1 MSRRCSSQ
9 PACATSFLAP
19 ASSKSLPSSVET
31 SRNSFQPT
39 SSNRSSNVSHQG
51 SRSMNI
57 HEAVDRLEYLIA
69 HSRQIPLTRTVVI
82 DQEEALAC
90 IDDLRLSLPDE
101 IKQARWTLQEQQ
113 RLLSEAQAEA
123 ASTVSKAG
131 ERAQTMIGQHDLV
144 KRAEK
149 QAEAMLKEATS
160 KAEET
165 RRAADRYASEVMQN
179 LESQLLR
186 TVATVKKGV
195 EALRT
200 PAVKASREVE
210 VVSGR

>member
-1 MSRRCSSQ
+1 
-9 PACATSFLAP
+9 
-19 ASSKSLPSSVET
+19 
-31 SRNSFQPT
+31 
-39 SSNRSSNVSHQG
+39 
-51 SRSMNI
+51 MNI
-57 HEAVDRLEYLIA
+57 HEAIDRLEYLIA

-123 ASTVSKAG
+123 ARTVSKAG

-149 QAEAMLKEATS
+149 QAEAMLREAS
-160 KAEET
+160 LKAEET
-165 RRAADRYASEVMQN
+165 RRAADRYAWEVMQS
-179 LESQLLR
+179 LETQLLR

-200 PAVKASREVE
+200 APVKPAREVE
-210 VVSGR
+210 VITGR

>member
-1 MSRRCSSQ
+1 
-9 PACATSFLAP
+9 
-19 ASSKSLPSSVET
+19 
-31 SRNSFQPT
+31 
-39 SSNRSSNVSHQG
+39 
-51 SRSMNI
+51 MNI
-57 HEAVDRLEYLIA
+57 HEAIDRLEYLIA
-69 HSRQIPLTRTVVI
+69 HSRQIPLTRTVVV
-82 DQEEALAC
+82 DQEEVLAC

-123 ASTVSKAG
+123 ARTVSKAG

-149 QAEAMLKEATS
+149 QAEAMLREAS
-160 KAEET
+160 VKAEET
-165 RRAADRYASEVMQN
+165 RRAADRYASDVMQS

-186 TVATVKKGV
+186 TIATVKKGV
-195 EALRT
+195 EALRP
-200 PAVKASREVE
+200 PAARPAKEVE

>member
-1 MSRRCSSQ
+1 
-9 PACATSFLAP
+9 
-19 ASSKSLPSSVET
+19 
-31 SRNSFQPT
+31 
-39 SSNRSSNVSHQG
+39 
-51 SRSMNI
+51 MNI

-123 ASTVSKAG
+123 ARTLSKAS
-131 ERAQTMIGQHDLV
+131 ERAQTMIGQHELV

-149 QAEAMLKEATS
+149 QAEAMLKEAAA
-160 KAEET
+160 KADET
-165 RRAADRYASEVMQN
+165 RRAADRYAWDVMQN
-179 LESQLLR
+179 LEGQLLR
-186 TVATVKKGV
+186 TISTVKKGA
-195 EALRT
+195 ESLRV
-200 PAVKASREVE
+200 PAAKAAREVE
-210 VVSGR
+210 VVSSRP

>member
-1 MSRRCSSQ
+1 
-9 PACATSFLAP
+9 
-19 ASSKSLPSSVET
+19 
-31 SRNSFQPT
+31 
-39 SSNRSSNVSHQG
+39 
-51 SRSMNI
+51 MNI
-57 HEAVDRLEYLIA
+57 HEAIDRLEYLIG
-69 HSRQIPLTRTVVI
+69 HSRQIPLTRTVVV
-82 DQEEALAC
+82 DQEEVLAC

-123 ASTVSKAG
+123 ARTVSKAG

-149 QAEAMLKEATS
+149 QAEAMLKEATV

-200 PAVKASREVE
+200 PAVRSAREVE

>member
-1 MSRRCSSQ
+1 
-9 PACATSFLAP
+9 
-19 ASSKSLPSSVET
+19 
-31 SRNSFQPT
+31 
-39 SSNRSSNVSHQG
+39 
-51 SRSMNI
+51 MNI
-57 HEAVDRLEYLIA
+57 HEAIDRLEYLIG
-69 HSRQIPLTRTVVI
+69 HSRQIPLTRTVVV
-82 DQEEALAC
+82 DQEEVLAC

-123 ASTVSKAG
+123 ARTVSKAG

-149 QAEAMLKEATS
+149 QAEGMLKEAS
-160 KAEET
+160 AKAEET
-165 RRAADRYASEVMQN
+165 RRAADRYAWEVMQN
-179 LESQLLR
+179 LETQLLR

-200 PAVKASREVE
+200 PAARPAREVE
-210 VVSGR
+210 VISGR

>member
-1 MSRRCSSQ
+1 
-9 PACATSFLAP
+9 
-19 ASSKSLPSSVET
+19 
-31 SRNSFQPT
+31 
-39 SSNRSSNVSHQG
+39 
-51 SRSMNI
+51 MNI
-57 HEAVDRLEYLIA
+57 HEAIDRLEYLIG
-69 HSRQIPLTRTVVI
+69 HSRQIPLTRTVVV
-82 DQEEALAC
+82 DQEEVLAC

-123 ASTVSKAG
+123 ARTVSKAG

-149 QAEAMLKEATS
+149 QAEAMLKEATA

-200 PAVKASREVE
+200 PAARPAREVD
-210 VVSGR
+210 VISGR

>member
-1 MSRRCSSQ
+1 
-9 PACATSFLAP
+9 
-19 ASSKSLPSSVET
+19 
-31 SRNSFQPT
+31 
-39 SSNRSSNVSHQG
+39 
-51 SRSMNI
+51 MNI
-57 HEAVDRLEYLIA
+57 HEAIDRLEYLIA

-82 DQEEALAC
+82 DQEEALAS

-123 ASTVSKAG
+123 ARTVSKAG

-149 QAEAMLKEATS
+149 QAEAMLREAS
-160 KAEET
+160 LKAEET
-165 RRAADRYASEVMQN
+165 RRAADRYAWEVMQS
-179 LESQLLR
+179 LETQLLR

-200 PAVKASREVE
+200 PPVKPAREVE
-210 VVSGR
+210 VITGR

>member
-1 MSRRCSSQ
+1 
-9 PACATSFLAP
+9 
-19 ASSKSLPSSVET
+19 
-31 SRNSFQPT
+31 
-39 SSNRSSNVSHQG
+39 
-51 SRSMNI
+51 MNI
-57 HEAVDRLEYLIA
+57 HEAIDRLEYVIA
-69 HSRQIPLTRTVVI
+69 HSRQIPLTRTVVV
-82 DQEEALAC
+82 DQEEVLAC

-123 ASTVSKAG
+123 ARTVSKAG

-149 QAEAMLKEATS
+149 QAEAMLREAS
-160 KAEET
+160 VKAEET
-165 RRAADRYASEVMQN
+165 HRAADRYAWEVMQN
-179 LESQLLR
+179 LETQLLR

-200 PAVKASREVE
+200 PAARPAKQVE

>member
-1 MSRRCSSQ
+1 
-9 PACATSFLAP
+9 
-19 ASSKSLPSSVET
+19 
-31 SRNSFQPT
+31 
-39 SSNRSSNVSHQG
+39 
-51 SRSMNI
+51 MNI
-57 HEAVDRLEYLIA
+57 HEAIDRLEYLIG
-69 HSRQIPLTRTVVI
+69 HSRQIPLTRTVVV
-82 DQEEALAC
+82 DQEEVLAC
-90 IDDLRLSLPDE
+90 IDELRLSLPDE

-123 ASTVSKAG
+123 ARTVSKAG

-149 QAEAMLKEATS
+149 QAEAMLKEATA

-200 PAVKASREVE
+200 PAARPAREVE
-210 VVSGR
+210 VISGR

>member
-1 MSRRCSSQ
+1 
-9 PACATSFLAP
+9 
-19 ASSKSLPSSVET
+19 
-31 SRNSFQPT
+31 
-39 SSNRSSNVSHQG
+39 
-51 SRSMNI
+51 MNI
-57 HEAVDRLEYLIA
+57 HEAIDRLEYLIG
-69 HSRQIPLTRTVVI
+69 HSRQIPLTRTVVV
-82 DQEEALAC
+82 DQEEVLAC

-123 ASTVSKAG
+123 ARTVSKAG

-149 QAEAMLKEATS
+149 QAEAMLREAS
-160 KAEET
+160 LKAEET
-165 RRAADRYASEVMQN
+165 RRAADRYAWDVMQS
-179 LESQLLR
+179 LETQLLR

-200 PAVKASREVE
+200 PAARPAKEVE
-210 VVSGR
+210 VISGR

>member
-1 MSRRCSSQ
+1 
-9 PACATSFLAP
+9 
-19 ASSKSLPSSVET
+19 
-31 SRNSFQPT
+31 
-39 SSNRSSNVSHQG
+39 
-51 SRSMNI
+51 MNI
-57 HEAVDRLEYLIA
+57 HEAIDRLEYVIA
-69 HSRQIPLTRTVVI
+69 HSRQIPLTRTVVV
-82 DQEEALAC
+82 DQEEVLAC

-123 ASTVSKAG
+123 ARTVSKAG

-149 QAEAMLKEATS
+149 QAEAMLKEAS
-160 KAEET
+160 MKAEET
-165 RRAADRYASEVMQN
+165 RRAADRYAWEVMQN
-179 LESQLLR
+179 LETQLLR

-200 PAVKASREVE
+200 PASRPAKEVE
-210 VVSGR
+210 VISGR

>member
-1 MSRRCSSQ
+1 
-9 PACATSFLAP
+9 
-19 ASSKSLPSSVET
+19 
-31 SRNSFQPT
+31 
-39 SSNRSSNVSHQG
+39 
-51 SRSMNI
+51 MNI
-57 HEAVDRLEYLIA
+57 HEAIDRLEYLIA

-123 ASTVSKAG
+123 ARTVSKAG

-149 QAEAMLKEATS
+149 QAEALLREAS
-160 KAEET
+160 LKAEET
-165 RRAADRYASEVMQN
+165 RRAADRYAWEVMQN
-179 LESQLLR
+179 LETQLMR
-186 TVATVKKGV
+186 TITTVKKGV
-195 EALRT
+195 ETLRT
-200 PAVKASREVE
+200 PGAKPVKEVE
-210 VVSGR
+210 LISGR

>member
-1 MSRRCSSQ
+1 
-9 PACATSFLAP
+9 
-19 ASSKSLPSSVET
+19 
-31 SRNSFQPT
+31 
-39 SSNRSSNVSHQG
+39 
-51 SRSMNI
+51 MNI
-57 HEAVDRLEYLIA
+57 HEAIDRLEYLIG
-69 HSRQIPLTRTVVI
+69 HSRQIPLTRTVVV
-82 DQEEALAC
+82 DQEEVLAC

-123 ASTVSKAG
+123 ARTVSKAG

-149 QAEAMLKEATS
+149 QAEAILREAS
-160 KAEET
+160 VKAEET
-165 RRAADRYASEVMQN
+165 RREADRYAWDVMQA

-195 EALRT
+195 ETLRP
-200 PAVKASREVE
+200 PAARPAKEVE
-210 VVSGR
+210 VISGR

>member
-1 MSRRCSSQ
+1 
-9 PACATSFLAP
+9 
-19 ASSKSLPSSVET
+19 
-31 SRNSFQPT
+31 
-39 SSNRSSNVSHQG
+39 
-51 SRSMNI
+51 MNI
-57 HEAVDRLEYLIA
+57 NEAIDRLEYLIA
-69 HSRQIPLTRTVVI
+69 HSRQIPLTRTVVV
-82 DQEEALAC
+82 DQEEVLAC

-123 ASTVSKAG
+123 ARTVSKAG

-149 QAEAMLKEATS
+149 QAEAMLREAS
-160 KAEET
+160 LKAEET
-165 RRAADRYASEVMQN
+165 RRAADRYAWDVMQS
-179 LESQLLR
+179 LETQLLR

-200 PAVKASREVE
+200 PAARPAKEVE
-210 VVSGR
+210 VISGR

>member
-1 MSRRCSSQ
+1 
-9 PACATSFLAP
+9 
-19 ASSKSLPSSVET
+19 
-31 SRNSFQPT
+31 
-39 SSNRSSNVSHQG
+39 
-51 SRSMNI
+51 MNI
-57 HEAVDRLEYLIA
+57 HEAIDRLEYLIA
-69 HSRQIPLTRTVVI
+69 HSRQIPLTRTAVI

-90 IDDLRLSLPDE
+90 VDDLRLSLPDE

-123 ASTVSKAG
+123 ARTVSKAG
-131 ERAQTMIGQHDLV
+131 ERAQNMIGQHDLV

-149 QAEAMLKEATS
+149 QAEAILKDASTRADEV
-160 KAEET
+160 
-165 RRAADRYASEVMQN
+165 RRAADRYAWEVMQS

-200 PAVKASREVE
+200 PPVKPGREVE

>member
-1 MSRRCSSQ
+1 M
-9 PACATSFLAP
+9 T
-19 ASSKSLPSSVET
+19 
-31 SRNSFQPT
+31 
-39 SSNRSSNVSHQG
+39 
-51 SRSMNI
+51 I
-57 HEAVDRLEYLIA
+57 HEAIDRLEYLIA

-82 DQEEALAC
+82 DQEQVLAC

-123 ASTVSKAG
+123 ARTITRAS
-131 ERAQTMIGQHDLV
+131 ERAQTMVGQQELI

-149 QAEAMLKEATS
+149 QGETILRDASAR
-160 KAEET
+160 AEEV
-165 RRAADRYASEVMQN
+165 RRAADRYAWDVMQS
-179 LESQLLR
+179 LEAQLLR

-200 PAVKASREVE
+200 PPVKEVE
-210 VVSGR
+210 LSSQRGRNGGAAL

>member
-1 MSRRCSSQ
+1 
-9 PACATSFLAP
+9 
-19 ASSKSLPSSVET
+19 
-31 SRNSFQPT
+31 
-39 SSNRSSNVSHQG
+39 
-51 SRSMNI
+51 MNI

-123 ASTVSKAG
+123 ARTVSKAS
-131 ERAQTMIGQHDLV
+131 ERAQTMIGQHELV

-149 QAEAMLKEATS
+149 QAEAMLRESAT
-160 KAEET
+160 KADET
-165 RRAADRYASEVMQN
+165 RRAADRYAWDVMQS
-179 LESQLLR
+179 LEAQLLR
-186 TVATVKKGV
+186 TVATVKKGA

-200 PAVKASREVE
+200 APAKPVRDVE